1 MIDEVRIL
9 RETFVARAEHFQT
22 IDSTN
27 NRAAEC
33 AARGVDSMPLL
44 IVADE
49 QTAGRGRGAKRWWTG
64 PGALTFSLLL
74 GAETVA
80 PDRRRSPLLSL
91 AVAAAVA
98 DAAAQLLPNHHIG
111 LKWPNDV
118 YCVEPMTRAFS
129 PDCLRDASL
138 KYGHSSFSRKL
149 AGILIEVLANRW
161 HVVGVGLNTNNTAAD
176 APAEL
181 QANVCTIRDVAGQT
195 HDQTDVLVDLLK
207 RMEKAFAE
215 LRNSPEQVADRAN
228 ELCLIRGSEVALQWH
243 GSRATGRCRGIASD
257 GALLLET
264 TLGLKSFHSGTIV
277 AIDNRATGE
286 QAPAI

>member
-9 RETFVARAEHFQT
+9 RETFVARAEHYQT

-33 AARGVDSMPLL
+33 AARGVDNMPLL

-80 PDRRRSPLLSL
+80 PDRRRLPLFSL

-118 YCVEPMTRAFS
+118 YCVEPETRAFS
-129 PDCLRDASL
+129 PDCLKDASL
-138 KYGHSSFSRKL
+138 KYGPASFSRKL
-149 AGILIEVLANRW
+149 AGILIEVLANRR

-181 QANVCTIRDVAGQT
+181 QANVCTIRDVTGQM

-215 LRNSPEQVADRAN
+215 LRNSPEQIAGRAN
-228 ELCLIRGSEVALQWH
+228 ELCLLRGSEVALQWH